1 MQTFLIAD
9 SNMTL
14 LRTTKIESQKR
25 RSAKVWKQHVRAL
38 RHSGFDILQ
47 AVYISSEGKALSEEH
62 HGDPML
68 TIKDL
73 QVGII
78 LHPDNK

>member
-1 MQTFLIAD
+1 
-9 SNMTL
+9 MTL
-14 LRTTKIESQKR
+14 LHGSKVESQRR

-68 TIKDL
+68 TIQDL
-73 QVGII
+73 QVGAI
-78 LHPDNK
+78 NKSAKY